1 MARGVELRSGRDLA
15 RITRELRRMDD
26 KELLKRFRKELR
38 SAARPLVPLVR
49 KSIRQIPSSRPYR
62 ADGLRG
68 QLSRATKLE
77 VKTSGRQ
84 ASAAIRVDGRR
95 MPNHSK
101 SVQAYME
108 GTKPRWR
115 HPVFGNTDVWV
126 QQPPQPYFY
135 KAMKVAGPRARKA
148 VNKVMDEISRDIT

>member
-1 MARGVELRSGRDLA
+1 VAADAELRGGRDLT

-26 KELLKRFRKELR
+26 PELLKRFRKELR
-38 SAARPLVPLVR
+38 GAAKPLVPLVR
-49 KSIRQIPSSRPYR
+49 ASIRQIPSKRPYT
-62 ADGLRG
+62 AQGLRG

-77 VKTSGRQ
+77 VKTAGRQ
-84 ASAAIRVDGRR
+84 AAVVVRVDGRK

-115 HPVFGNTDVWV
+115 HPVFGNRENWV
-126 QQPPQPYFY
+126 QQPAQPYFY
-135 KAMKVAGPRARKA
+135 KVMAAAGPRARAA
-148 VNKVMDEISRDIT
+148 VNRVMDSVSKDIT

>member
-1 MARGVELRSGRDLA
+1 
-15 RITRELRRMDD
+15 MDD

-38 SAARPLVPLVR
+38 QAARPLVPLVR
-49 KSIRQIPSSRPYR
+49 RSIRGIPSSRPYS
-62 ADGLRG
+62 ASGLRG
-68 QLSRATKLE
+68 QLGKATKLE

-84 ASAAIRVDGRR
+84 AAAVIRVDGRK

-135 KAMKVAGPRARKA
+135 KAMAAAGPRARKA
-148 VNKVMDEISRDIT
+148 VNKVMDQVSRDIT

>member
-1 MARGVELRSGRDLA
+1 VARAVELRSGRELA

-26 KELLKRFRKELR
+26 PELLKRFRKELR
-38 SAARPLVPLVR
+38 KAAKPLVPAVR
-49 KSIRQIPSSRPYR
+49 SSIRQIPSSRPYS
-62 ADGLRG
+62 AAGLRG

-84 ASAAIRVDGRR
+84 AAAVIRVDGRK
-95 MPNHSK
+95 MPPKAKALQS
-101 SVQAYME
+101 YME

-135 KAMKVAGPRARKA
+135 KVMKAAGPKARRA
-148 VNKVMDEISRDIT
+148 VNKVMDEVGRDIT